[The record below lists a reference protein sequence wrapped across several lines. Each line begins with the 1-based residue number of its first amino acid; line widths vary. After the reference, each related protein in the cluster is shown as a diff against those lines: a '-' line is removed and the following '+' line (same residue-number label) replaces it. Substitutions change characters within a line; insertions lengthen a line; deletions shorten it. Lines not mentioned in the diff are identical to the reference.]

1 MTLKLNGLFALLLS
15 IPTFCFSKPLN
26 KETSGPECV
35 ASICVPN
42 SNPYPFK
49 NNKLKLKN
57 IFGKAPVIS
66 SGDEDLAYFCYSSVK
81 NETIVFSYNSYED
94 SIWAVGISSH
104 YKCKG
109 QTVKYTLNLKL
120 TTENKIKLGDSKKEV
135 IAKYGN
141 PSFKSHLPEEIIRY
155 ISYDNDLSPNKIPD
169 EIWIYSNDPRTGFAF
184 LEGKIT
190 DIFIDSNP

>member
-1 MTLKLNGLFALLLS
+1 MTLKLNGLFALLLLS

-81 NETIVFSYNSYED
+81 NETI
-94 SIWAVGISSH
+94 
-104 YKCKG
+104 
-109 QTVKYTLNLKL
+109 
-120 TTENKIKLGDSKKEV
+120 KEV

-141 PSFKSHLPEEIIRY
+141 PSFKFNLPEEIIQY

-169 EIWIYSNDPRTGFAF
+169 EIWIYSNDPRTGFTF
-184 LEGKIT
+184 SEGRVT
-190 DIFIDSNP
+190 NIFIDGNP